1 MIDISKISAQEYNE
15 KMVLG
20 RALQFPHTRREL
32 RLLPEH
38 FFDDRHAA
46 LYEKLANDLSYSK
59 EDLMTDVVRSKGR
72 SDYGSVDFVQEI
84 VTFPVSSEHGM
95 INDLAP
101 IYEAYAE
108 RTLKQMMAE
117 YLNAPSNNLA
127 IKISDKVEEIDKF
140 NLKGNDEKLRVLAE
154 ILDDLNGINQSVVY
168 KTGFKSLD
176 NIVSGF
182 EKNQLNVVAARP
194 SMGKTAFGLELS
206 KNLAESGAE
215 VVFVSI
221 ESKHKN
227 IAQRLLASIAKV
239 DLYKFKDPINRMSK
253 EEMQSV
259 TDAMTVYNNMSLTIR
274 EESYM
279 TPNTLRQ
286 IINEFP
292 EDKNV
297 FVVIDYLQLMRVDGN
312 SKGEYEDLTDVSWQ
326 LKMITQKYDN
336 VTLIPM
342 AQLNRGVESRNDKRP
357 NMSDLR
363 GSGQLE
369 QDASMIMMLYRDD
382 YYNPPEDID
391 PKAPSPLEV
400 IVTKNKDGGLGTAEL
415 EFYKQIQK
423 IY

>member
-1 MIDISKISAQEYNE
+1 MKDISRLTAQEYNE
-15 KMVLG
+15 KMVLA
-20 RALQFPHTRREL
+20 RALQFPHTRKDL

-46 LYEKLANDLSYSK
+46 LYERLANDLSYSK
-59 EDLMTDVVRSKGR
+59 EDLLTEVIRSKGR
-72 SDYGSVDFVQEI
+72 SEYGEVEFVQDI
-84 VTFPVSSEHGM
+84 ITFPVASQHGM
-95 INDLAP
+95 INDLVP

-108 RTLKQMMAE
+108 RRLKQMMAE
-117 YLNAPSNNLA
+117 YLNAPSTDLSIRIA
-127 IKISDKVEEIDKF
+127 DKVEEIEKF
-140 NLKGNDEKLRVLAE
+140 NIKGDDEKLKVLAE
-154 ILDDLNGINQSVVY
+154 ILDDLNGINKSVVY
-168 KTGFKSLD
+168 KTGFNGLD
-176 NIVSGF
+176 NIISGF

-215 VVFVSI
+215 VVFISI
-221 ESKHKN
+221 ESKNKN
-227 IAQRLLASIAKV
+227 ITQRLLASMAKV
-239 DLYKFKDPINRMSK
+239 DLYKFKDPIGRMSK
-253 EEMQSV
+253 EEMQNV
-259 TDAMTVYNNMSLTIR
+259 VNAMTEYNNLPLTVK

-279 TPNTLRQ
+279 TPNRLRQ
-286 IINEFP
+286 IINGIP
-292 EDKNV
+292 EGKNV
-297 FVVIDYLQLMRVDGN
+297 FVVIDYLQLMRTDGD
-312 SKGEYEDLTDVSWQ
+312 SKGEYEDLTEVSWQ

-382 YYNPPEDID
+382 YYNPPGDID

-400 IVTKNKDGGLGTAEL
+400 IVTKNKDGGLGTATL
-415 EFYKQIQK
+415 DFYKQIQK

>member
-1 MIDISKISAQEYNE
+1 
-15 KMVLG
+15 
-20 RALQFPHTRREL
+20 
-32 RLLPEH
+32 
-38 FFDDRHAA
+38 
-46 LYEKLANDLSYSK
+46 
-59 EDLMTDVVRSKGR
+59 
-72 SDYGSVDFVQEI
+72 
-84 VTFPVSSEHGM
+84 
-95 INDLAP
+95 
-101 IYEAYAE
+101 
-108 RTLKQMMAE
+108 
-117 YLNAPSNNLA
+117 
-127 IKISDKVEEIDKF
+127 
-140 NLKGNDEKLRVLAE
+140 
-154 ILDDLNGINQSVVY
+154 NQSVDY
-168 KTGFKSLD
+168 KTGFNGLD
-176 NIVSGF
+176 NIISGF

-259 TDAMTVYNNMSLTIR
+259 TDAMTIYNNMSLTIR

-286 IINEFP
+286 IINSYP
-292 EDKNV
+292 EDKDV

-382 YYNPPEDID
+382 
-391 PKAPSPLEV
+391 
-400 IVTKNKDGGLGTAEL
+400 
-415 EFYKQIQK
+415 
-423 IY
+423 